1 MSTRYNSLR
10 SGGIFKLE
18 GTEKDFPLTLH
29 HTAYT
34 GTDKETHDV
43 EIPLTEGAEL
53 PRVKFHYGT
62 VEFLSAVQE
71 DTIYDNPY
79 DEIEEPKEAT
89 KITVRYRTLPAK
101 GIRKMYAV
109 NLDYADD
116 EQEFGRIPRDSS
128 EEEKDGILVQE
139 DIFYFPRGKREN
151 ITLALKNPSYW
162 VGGSYDVVIE
172 KPRSKK

>member
-1 MSTRYNSLR
+1 M
-10 SGGIFKLE
+10 
-18 GTEKDFPLTLH
+18 
-29 HTAYT
+29 
-34 GTDKETHDV
+34 
-43 EIPLTEGAEL
+43 TEGAEL
-53 PRVKFHYGT
+53 PQMKFHYGT
-62 VEFLSAVQE
+62 VEFLSAAQE

-109 NLDYADD
+109 NLDYADE
-116 EQEFGRIPRDSS
+116 EQEFGRIPYDSS

-139 DIFYFPRGKREN
+139 DIFYLPRGKWEN
-151 ITLALKNPSYW
+151 ITLTLKNPSYW

-172 KPRSKK
+172 SRGAKNK

>member
-1 MSTRYNSLR
+1 MMIKTIRVMLVPNNKQKTKLFQYANTARFAYNWALGR
-10 SGGIFKLE
+10 EQENYKNGGKFILE
-18 GTEKDFPLTLH
+18 GTERDFPLTLH
-29 HTAYT
+29 RTAYT

-62 VEFLSAVQE
+62 VEFLSAAQE

-101 GIRKMYAV
+101 GIRKMRSIWTMPMKNR
-109 NLDYADD
+109 NLDA
-116 EQEFGRIPRDSS
+116 FRMTAVR
-128 EEEKDGILVQE
+128 K
-139 DIFYFPRGKREN
+139 KR
-151 ITLALKNPSYW
+151 T
-162 VGGSYDVVIE
+162 GF
-172 KPRSKK
+172 

>member
-1 MSTRYNSLR
+1 MRGHLESLENGGRYTL
-10 SGGIFKLE
+10 K

-29 HTAYT
+29 HSAYT
-34 GTDKETHDV
+34 GTDREKQEV

-53 PRVKFHYGT
+53 PQMKFHYGT
-62 VEFLSAVQE
+62 VEFLSAAQE

-101 GIRKMYAV
+101 GIRKMYAA
-109 NLDYADD
+109 NLRYLKEDD
-116 EQEFGRIPRDSS
+116 FGVERDWEQTNEFLI
-128 EEEKDGILVQE
+128 QE
-139 DIFYFPRGKREN
+139 RSVYLPRGKREKL
-151 ITLALKNPSYW
+151 TFSLENPSYW

>member
-1 MSTRYNSLR
+1 M
-10 SGGIFKLE
+10 K
-18 GTEKDFPLTLH
+18 
-29 HTAYT
+29 
-34 GTDKETHDV
+34 
-43 EIPLTEGAEL
+43 
-53 PRVKFHYGT
+53 
-62 VEFLSAVQE
+62 FLSAVQE

-116 EQEFGRIPRDSS
+116 EQEFERIPRDSS

-139 DIFYFPRGKREN
+139 DVFYLPRGKREN
-151 ITLALKNPSYW
+151 VTLTLKNPSYW
-162 VGGSYDVVIE
+162 LAA
-172 KPRSKK
+172 PMM